1 MTASSTVPTRKTFKM
16 DSRKQTLEDGDA
28 QQRLD
33 ANILRRATLG
43 LLDQHPQT
51 K

>member
-1 MTASSTVPTRKTFKM
+1 LELAPLNW
-16 DSRKQTLEDGDA
+16 KQTLKDGDA

-33 ANILRRATLG
+33 ANIFRRATLG
-43 LLDQHPQT
+43 LLDQHPPT